1 MNEER
6 LKMKHSVKIA
16 IIIYILAVLLVSV
29 GCLKM
34 SEAPI
39 THLYVVDVQN
49 GVCAQRLITD
59 KKTLS
64 SRHIADLPLEACDGN
79 VSLTMEEFLNLR
91 TYIRGKK

>member
-1 MNEER
+1 
-6 LKMKHSVKIA
+6 MKRSIKIA
-16 IIIYILAVLLVSV
+16 IIIYILAALLLSV

-34 SEAPI
+34 DKAPI
-39 THLYVVDVQN
+39 THLYVIDYQN
-49 GVCAQRLITD
+49 NVCAQRLITD

-91 TYIRGKK
+91 TFIKGK

>member
-1 MNEER
+1 
-6 LKMKHSVKIA
+6 MKRSIKIA
-16 IIIYILAVLLVSV
+16 IIIYILAALLLSV

-34 SEAPI
+34 DNAPV
-39 THLYVVDVQN
+39 THLYVIDYQN
-49 GVCAQRLITD
+49 NVCAQRLITD

-91 TYIRGKK
+91 TFIRGKK

>member
-1 MNEER
+1 MR
-6 LKMKHSVKIA
+6 HSVKI
-16 IIIYILAVLLVSV
+16 IIVVYILAVLLVSV

-34 SEAPI
+34 DNAPV
-39 THLYVVDVQN
+39 THLYVIDYQN
-49 GVCAQRLITD
+49 NVCAQRLITD

-91 TYIRGKK
+91 TFIKGK

>member
-1 MNEER
+1 
-6 LKMKHSVKIA
+6 MKRSIKIA
-16 IIIYILAVLLVSV
+16 IIIYILAALLLSV

-34 SEAPI
+34 DNAPV
-39 THLYVVDVQN
+39 THLYVVDYQN
-49 GVCAQRLITD
+49 NVCAQRLITD

-91 TYIRGKK
+91 TFIRGKK

>member
-1 MNEER
+1 MR
-6 LKMKHSVKIA
+6 HSLK
-16 IIIYILAVLLVSV
+16 IIIVVYILAVLLVSV

-34 SEAPI
+34 DKAPI
-39 THLYVVDVQN
+39 THLYVIDYQN
-49 GVCAQRLITD
+49 NVCAQRLITD

-91 TYIRGKK
+91 TFIKGK

>member
-1 MNEER
+1 MR
-6 LKMKHSVKIA
+6 HSVKI
-16 IIIYILAVLLVSV
+16 IIVVYILAVLLVSV

-34 SEAPI
+34 DNAPV
-39 THLYVVDVQN
+39 THLYVIDYQN
-49 GVCAQRLITD
+49 NVCAQRLITD

-91 TYIRGKK
+91 TYMKGK

>member
-1 MNEER
+1 
-6 LKMKHSVKIA
+6 MKHSVKIA
-16 IIIYILAVLLVSV
+16 IVVYVLAVLFLSV

-49 GVCAQRLITD
+49 NVCAKRIITD

-64 SRHIADLPLEACDGN
+64 SRWVEDMPLEACDGA
-79 VSLTMEEFLNLR
+79 VGLSMQEYLNLR
-91 TYIRGKK
+91 TFIRGKK

>member
-1 MNEER
+1 
-6 LKMKHSVKIA
+6 MKRSIEIA
-16 IIIYILAVLLVSV
+16 IIIYILAVLLLSV

-34 SEAPI
+34 DNAPI
-39 THLYVVDVQN
+39 THLYVIDYQN
-49 GVCAQRLITD
+49 NVCARRLITD

-91 TYIRGKK
+91 TFIRGKK

>member
-1 MNEER
+1 
-6 LKMKHSVKIA
+6 MKRSIKIA
-16 IIIYILAVLLVSV
+16 IIIYILAALLLSV

-34 SEAPI
+34 DKAPI
-39 THLYVVDVQN
+39 THLYVVDYQN
-49 GVCAQRLITD
+49 NVCAQRLITD

-91 TYIRGKK
+91 TFIKGK

>member
-1 MNEER
+1 MR
-6 LKMKHSVKIA
+6 HSLK
-16 IIIYILAVLLVSV
+16 IIIVIYILAALLLSV

-34 SEAPI
+34 DNAPI
-39 THLYVVDVQN
+39 THLYVIDYQN
-49 GVCAQRLITD
+49 NVCAQRLITD

-91 TYIRGKK
+91 TFIRGKK

>member
-1 MNEER
+1 
-6 LKMKHSVKIA
+6 MKHSVKLAIA
-16 IIIYILAVLLVSV
+16 IYILAVLLVSV

-34 SEAPI
+34 ADAPI
-39 THLYVVDVQN
+39 THLYVIDYQN
-49 GVCAQRLITD
+49 NVCAQRLITD

-91 TYIRGKK
+91 TFIKGK

>member
-1 MNEER
+1 
-6 LKMKHSVKIA
+6 MKRSIEIA
-16 IIIYILAVLLVSV
+16 IIIYILAALLLSV

-34 SEAPI
+34 DKAPI
-39 THLYVVDVQN
+39 THLYVIDYQN
-49 GVCAQRLITD
+49 NVCAQRLITD

-91 TYIRGKK
+91 TFIRGKK